1 MNAFNKGGRYIRIFG
16 TKGELFAYMDSDKIN
31 VYTFDDSKST
41 EIPITSSDGSILS
54 GHGGGDGGLICELYD
69 YLSGN
74 YSGFCAA
81 DIDISVRNH
90 LIGFAAEKSRRED
103 TVESIDEY
111 FASFGLVNE

>member
-1 MNAFNKGGRYIRIFG
+1 M
-16 TKGELFAYMDSDKIN
+16 
-31 VYTFDDSKST
+31 
-41 EIPITSSDGSILS
+41 S

-74 YSGFCAA
+74 YNGFCAA

-111 FASFGLVNE
+111 FASFGLVND